1 MVFRDS
7 LVTKTKTETTTNM
20 TQKSQGEGFF
30 RVRLVTN
37 TKTETISMTKMK
49 TNMRHLREPFK
60 NVLAD
65 FAR

>member
-1 MVFRDS
+1 MVFRVS
-7 LVTKTKTETTTNM
+7 LVTKTRRKTKTNM

-49 TNMRHLREPFK
+49 TNMRHLRRRIFQG
-60 NVLAD
+60 
-65 FAR
+65 